1 MIYVIEILSISNKQ
15 IINAYKKDH
24 LGVEYGGLYNFN
36 STQEAVNAIRNKW
49 KFQGLIKVLKDGNII
64 GVIDGSI

>member
-36 STQEAVNAIRNKW
+36 STQEAVNTIRNKW

>member
-1 MIYVIEILSISNKQ
+1 LVYVIEILSISNKQ

-24 LGVEYGGLYNFN
+24 LGVEYGGLYDF
-36 STQEAVNAIRNKW
+36 SSIYEAVNAIRNKC
-49 KFQGLIKVLKDGNII
+49 KFQGIIKVLKDGNLI